1 MDIGTVLLIVIGAV
15 LLIVLI
21 ASLGG
26 GLAMGGMAI
35 VASMIAT
42 PVIWLVLLVFA
53 AVIALIGYVLIPQG
67 VGQASAQALSILSMT
82 G

>member
-1 MDIGTVLLIVIGAV
+1 MDIGTVLLIIIGAV